1 MPTRNPLFIALISHL
16 AILAFAKPAFSESP
30 LRIPWNSSHVNGSP
44 EPPPPY
50 QLERIY
56 PKLTFM
62 HPLDIAFAPG
72 SDRVFVAQ
80 QSPQIFSF
88 PNDPNCAK
96 PDVFLDLTKVVG
108 LAKTE
113 NCTGIDTVYGFTF
126 HPNFQENHFVYV
138 CYLLRMKEGADRGK
152 ALRISRFRVD
162 QNLKDPSEA
171 PHCNMESE
179 LILLQYLGAG
189 HSSGCLKFGPD
200 GMLYIGTGDAGDP
213 TPPDP
218 YNTGQDISDL
228 LSSILRIDVDHAENG
243 KPYAVPKN
251 NPFVNTPNARP
262 EVWAY
267 GLRNPWRFS
276 FDRATGELWAG
287 DVGWETWESV
297 YRIERGGNYGWS
309 ITEGPGPV
317 HPDGK
322 RGPTPIIPPTLYL
335 SHAESCSLTGGF
347 VYHGKKLPGLIGQ
360 YVFGDWETR
369 RLFAAPLV
377 EKGLGKHHTIGETD
391 QRIVAFGEDHDGEL
405 YVVDY
410 EGGGL
415 YQIVPQPGEA
425 ATAPFPRT
433 LSATGLFASIAKNEP
448 APGVIPFT
456 IHAEQWVDGASSERW
471 IAIPGQ
477 ETIKRDKDGKRIYP
491 KNSVLTRT
499 FSVEA
504 ETRNPASRRRI
515 ETQMLHFDGRRW
527 NGYSYR
533 WNDQQTDATL
543 VDAAGDELPLAI
555 HDPAAPKGL
564 REQSWRFTS
573 RAQCATCHNSWAGF
587 TLAFN
592 PQQLKD
598 GSHESLFDPKV
609 KAIVPPTLVDPHDE
623 SADLNLRAR
632 SYLQANCAHCHRM
645 GGGGSANIDLNYAF
659 DNTRTKTIDVAPTQ
673 GTFGITD
680 ARIIASSD
688 PSRSVLFY
696 RMAKLGSGHMPHT
709 GSVEIDAKGLDLIA
723 KWIAQMPPTG
733 QSASADAGAAALSQ
747 LQHAKPGSDSVIA
760 AANDLLRTTSG
771 AVKLMRAIDANI
783 FPPDVRQKLVA
794 LAYAND
800 RDEVRGLFGR
810 FIPPDQRIKTLGAS
824 FKSADVLGL
833 EGDAARGRKVFAEV
847 GGSLCLRC
855 HRTTNEGES
864 FGPDLTHIAAKYGR
878 TQLLENI
885 VEPSKTIAEGFIAYR
900 VKTKKGDVQLGLITG
915 RNEKEIVL
923 KTGPGVEVR
932 IPAADVETVKPET
945 ASLMPEGL
953 LGGLT
958 AQQAA
963 DLLEYLQS
971 LK

>member
-1 MPTRNPLFIALISHL
+1 MPTRNPIIIALISLL
-16 AILAFAKPAFSESP
+16 AILTFGESAFSESP
-30 LRIPWNSSHVNGSP
+30 ARIPWTTSQVNGSP
-44 EPPPPY
+44 EPPLPY

-62 HPLDIAFAPG
+62 HPLDMGFAPG
-72 SDRVFVAQ
+72 SNRRFVAE
-80 QSPQIFSF
+80 QSPRIYSF
-88 PNDPNCAK
+88 PDDPACAKADIFFDATQVRGLDKIPNC
-96 PDVFLDLTKVVG
+96 V
-108 LAKTE
+108 
-113 NCTGIDTVYGFTF
+113 GIDTVFGFTF
-126 HPNFQENHFVYV
+126 HPKFAENHYAYV
-138 CYLLRMKEGADRGK
+138 CYMLRLKDKADRHKG
-152 ALRISRFRVD
+152 LRVSRFTVNVGAND
-162 QNLKDPSEA
+162 NDP
-171 PHCNMESE
+171 PHCDMATEV
-179 LILLQYLGAG
+179 LLLEYWGAG
-189 HSSGCLKFGPD
+189 HCGGCLKFGPD
-200 GMLYIGTGDAGDP
+200 GMLYISTGDGGDP

-218 YNTGQDISDL
+218 FNTGQDITDL
-228 LSSILRIDVDHAENG
+228 LSSILRIDVDNAENG
-243 KPYAVPKN
+243 KPYAIPKD

-262 EVWAY
+262 EIWAY

-276 FDRATGELWAG
+276 FDRATGELWVG
-287 DVGWETWESV
+287 DVGWETWEMV
-297 YRIERGGNYGWS
+297 DRIERGGNYGWS

-317 HPDGK
+317 HPDAK

-335 SHAESCSLTGGF
+335 SHAESCSVTGGF

-377 EKGLGKHHTIGETD
+377 EKGLGKHRTIGETD

-410 EGGGL
+410 EGGGI
-415 YQIVPQPGEA
+415 YQIIPQPAEA
-425 ATAPFPRT
+425 TTAAFPRT
-433 LSATGLFASIAKNEP
+433 LSGSGLFASITKNEP
-448 APGVIPFT
+448 APGVTPFT
-456 IHAEQWVDGASSERW
+456 IHAEQWVDGATSERW

-477 ETIKRDKDGKRIYP
+477 ETIKQDKDGKKIYP

-499 FSVEA
+499 FSL
-504 ETRNPASRRRI
+504 ETEPGNPASRRRI

-543 VDAAGDELPLAI
+543 VDAAGDEMPLTI
-555 HDPAAPKGL
+555 RDPAVPKGL

-598 GSHESLFDPKV
+598 GSYESLFDSKV
-609 KAIVPPTLVDPHDE
+609 KPIVPPTLVDPHDE
-623 SADLNLRAR
+623 FADLNLRAR
-632 SYLQANCAHCHRM
+632 SYLQTNCAHCHRM

-659 DNTRTKTIDVAPTQ
+659 DNAKTKTIDIAPTQ
-673 GTFGITD
+673 GTFGIAD
-680 ARIIASSD
+680 ARIIAPGD
-688 PSRSVLFY
+688 PSRSLLFY

-709 GSVEIDAKGLDLIA
+709 GSVEIDAKGLELIA
-723 KWIAQMPPTG
+723 KWIAQMPPAG
-733 QSASADAGAAALSQ
+733 QPASADAAALEQ
-747 LQHAKPGSDSVIA
+747 LQHAKPGSDAVIA
-760 AANDLLRTTSG
+760 AANELLHSTSG
-771 AVKLMRAIDANI
+771 AVKLMRAIDTNL
-783 FPPDVRQKLVA
+783 FPSDMRQKVVT

-810 FIPPDQRIKTLGAS
+810 FIPADQRIKTLGAS
-824 FKSADVLGL
+824 FKSADVLVL
-833 EGDAARGRKVFAEV
+833 EGDANRGRKVFAEV
-847 GGSLCLRC
+847 GGGLCLRC
-855 HRTTNEGES
+855 HRTTDQGES

-878 TQLLENI
+878 TQLLDNI
-885 VEPSKTIAEGFIAYR
+885 VEPSKTIADGFTAYR
-900 VKTKKGDVQLGLITG
+900 VKTKKGDVQLGLITS
-915 RNEKEIVL
+915 RSEKEIVL

-932 IPAADVETVKPET
+932 IPAAEVESIKPET